1 MGKKEEKLA
10 DDLLNIFGIEHIK
23 DKFPADVSGG
33 ERQRTAVARALI
45 NNPLMILADEPTGN
59 LDSRTTAEI
68 MKMITG
74 FARKYEQTII
84 LVTHDPGMSRYAD
97 RIVTLVDGNIIG
109 DERKR

>member
-1 MGKKEEKLA
+1 
-10 DDLLNIFGIEHIK
+10 
-23 DKFPADVSGG
+23 
-33 ERQRTAVARALI
+33 
-45 NNPLMILADEPTGN
+45 
-59 LDSRTTAEI
+59 

-84 LVTHDPGMSRYAD
+84 LVTHDPGMSRDAD

>member
-1 MGKKEEKLA
+1 
-10 DDLLNIFGIEHIK
+10 
-23 DKFPADVSGG
+23 
-33 ERQRTAVARALI
+33 
-45 NNPLMILADEPTGN
+45 
-59 LDSRTTAEI
+59 